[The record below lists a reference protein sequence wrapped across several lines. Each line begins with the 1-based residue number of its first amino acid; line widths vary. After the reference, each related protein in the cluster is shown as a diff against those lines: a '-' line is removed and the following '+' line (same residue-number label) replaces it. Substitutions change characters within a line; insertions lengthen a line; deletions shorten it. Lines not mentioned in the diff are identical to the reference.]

1 MSLKNTISNKKA
13 AIDSLEAK
21 LIGFNRV
28 IANLSTSNF
37 TMLSS
42 KITEMEARVKHYED
56 LYKQEVIDRKKI
68 EDVLKQLEVKKLR
81 VEKDHKDSL
90 DSYTK
95 VFTEI
100 KKLKIENQRLS
111 QNKVDSS
118 VVVEQDKNNKKYKKQ
133 VEDLEASLKDIMS
146 QNSGLRN
153 NIDALKLEKD
163 RLVKEKEETFKT
175 YIELV
180 DQTFEWNND
189 KDNEKLEEI
198 NHENEKLK
206 KEIIEHL
213 SLITD
218 LQLELSDFKKENT
231 S

>member
-1 MSLKNTISNKKA
+1 MSKKQLRREGSKFNICHRLSKRQSSSNILKVRPNLTFIGDLKSSQDVIMSLKSTISNKKS

-56 LYKQEVIDRKKI
+56 LYKQEVIDRKKV

-95 VFTEI
+95 IFTEI
-100 KKLKIENQRLS
+100 KKLKIEN
-111 QNKVDSS
+111 
-118 VVVEQDKNNKKYKKQ
+118 
-133 VEDLEASLKDIMS
+133 
-146 QNSGLRN
+146 
-153 NIDALKLEKD
+153 
-163 RLVKEKEETFKT
+163 
-175 YIELV
+175 
-180 DQTFEWNND
+180 
-189 KDNEKLEEI
+189 
-198 NHENEKLK
+198 
-206 KEIIEHL
+206 
-213 SLITD
+213 
-218 LQLELSDFKKENT
+218 
-231 S
+231 